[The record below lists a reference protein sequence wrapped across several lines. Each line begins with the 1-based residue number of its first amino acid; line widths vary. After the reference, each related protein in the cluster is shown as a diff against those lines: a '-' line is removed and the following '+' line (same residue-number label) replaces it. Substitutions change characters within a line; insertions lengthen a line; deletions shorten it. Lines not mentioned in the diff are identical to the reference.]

1 MRRLGAMLSAET
13 RLMRGVGW
21 PLAAPFVFIAVVNRF
36 SWQHHESLL
45 RGFDGRFENHL
56 AMLQKEFPF
65 KKHVERNF

>member
-1 MRRLGAMLSAET
+1 MLSAET

-21 PLAAPFVFIAVVNRF
+21 QAFVFIAVVNRF

-56 AMLQKEFPF
+56 AMLQQKFPF
-65 KKHVERNF
+65 KMRGA